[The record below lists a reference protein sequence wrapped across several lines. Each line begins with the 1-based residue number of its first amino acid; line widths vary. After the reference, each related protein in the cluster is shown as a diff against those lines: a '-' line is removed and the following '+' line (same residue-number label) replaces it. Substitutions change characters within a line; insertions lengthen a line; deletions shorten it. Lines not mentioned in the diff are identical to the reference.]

1 MTGNERPNSNLSAYP
16 TISKLDISL
25 DISLTSDHIGV
36 NNKVKSGR
44 ANFTDI
50 LKRRTY
56 TFVSFLLVEESPMGS
71 ELLLQLRAL
80 EVLHSS
86 LCDIGD
92 VQRPCLTEAWMMTE
106 C

>member
-1 MTGNERPNSNLSAYP
+1 MIGNEWPNSNLGAYS
-16 TISKLDISL
+16 TISKFDISL
-25 DISLTSDHIGV
+25 DISLTSDHLEI
-36 NNKVKSGR
+36 NNKGKSGR

-50 LKRRTY
+50 LKGRTY
-56 TFVSFLLVEESPMGS
+56 SFVSFLLGEESPMGS
-71 ELLLQLRAL
+71 ELLLQFITL

-86 LCDIGD
+86 CCDIGD